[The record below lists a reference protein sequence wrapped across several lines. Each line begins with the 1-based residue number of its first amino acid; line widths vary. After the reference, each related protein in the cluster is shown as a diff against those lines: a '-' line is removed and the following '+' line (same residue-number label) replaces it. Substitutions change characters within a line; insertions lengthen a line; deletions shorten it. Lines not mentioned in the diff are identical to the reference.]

1 MISKEYQ
8 DFSCNLVAH
17 SVARKA
23 HYTPKAELLL
33 YLQNYRE
40 RVITT
45 THCKE
50 NYSFL
55 RSTLQSSELESTSF
69 NLATG
74 RFRDR
79 KSSTNPALSTQSGKK
94 TPPKYHLLAFF
105 GKRWSQLFSWE
116 IQMYDL
122 LECRHQRAKNN
133 AFKIFRELKHKVLAC
148 PKNPPKH
155 LTPTKLQLILQ
166 NFNSHFT
173 VVSILCY
180 CVFYQLHPEGHLLQ
194 FWALLS
200 SCQRSNSWS
209 EKENQHIPVQTYSP
223 L

>member
-33 YLQNYRE
+33 YLQNHRE

-55 RSTLQSSELESTSF
+55 ISTLQSSELESTSF

-74 RFRDR
+74 IFRDR
-79 KSSTNPALSTQSGKK
+79 KGSTNPALSTQSGKK
-94 TPPKYHLLAFF
+94 NPPKYHLLAFF
-105 GKRWSQLFSWE
+105 GKR
-116 IQMYDL
+116 
-122 LECRHQRAKNN
+122 
-133 AFKIFRELKHKVLAC
+133 
-148 PKNPPKH
+148 
-155 LTPTKLQLILQ
+155 
-166 NFNSHFT
+166 
-173 VVSILCY
+173 
-180 CVFYQLHPEGHLLQ
+180 
-194 FWALLS
+194 
-200 SCQRSNSWS
+200 
-209 EKENQHIPVQTYSP
+209 
-223 L
+223 